1 MTSAT
6 YDAFGRGGC
15 NWNLI
20 QNWEITVSFF
30 FIFYAE
36 RENDGKKDEEKR
48 GGPSTHS
55 NHLYGDPIHHGS
67 DPELPLSSLQHYLQM
82 PISFLSL
89 SHPHCIIFLFF
100 SFLFL
105 LLEHL
110 KGLNFLCQLGRA
122 GYDSISN
129 REKDLVLADIICE
142 LGCMKLVDNHLPRI
156 CQNQLHKNMG
166 AFNQVISKLI
176 QYIIDMN
183 CFQGV
188 RNVILPC

>member
-1 MTSAT
+1 MMERKTRKKEGDHPRTQPPVWWLHPPWIRPWAPSFFTST
-6 YDAFGRGGC
+6 LFTDA
-15 NWNLI
+15 NLI
-20 QNWEITVSFF
+20 
-30 FIFYAE
+30 
-36 RENDGKKDEEKR
+36 
-48 GGPSTHS
+48 
-55 NHLYGDPIHHGS
+55 
-67 DPELPLSSLQHYLQM
+67 
-82 PISFLSL
+82 SL

-183 CFQGV
+183 CFQRV